1 MTEPGGNVGAKFN
14 LAATVLSA
22 SAIGAAAL
30 FGTGAGQSAFAQGT
44 KPNILFIILDDLGID
59 QLKIFNPDVPLPPL
73 TPNIDLIAKRGVK
86 FTNAWAMPECS
97 PSRAA
102 FFTGRYAIRTGVEAA
117 LLDNHLPQSYVSSF
131 ETTLPRI
138 LTKAGYTNALIGK
151 YHLGNLD
158 PGGSCAPAARGFQTF
173 QGVIRGGPPPVDTT
187 AGGVDKS
194 ASQVCGYYQT
204 KAAGA
209 CYTAPGDSVR
219 CSPINAGNA
228 DPGTDPAR
236 SCLQRGGIFVPNKA
250 CGVGGP
256 KYSDFSNLNAYYVW
270 NRTSMSGVLDPL
282 YVNSSNSCQPN
293 VDRRFLTAAQGIDSE
308 NWWKRQSGPRMLT
321 LSFNS
326 MHTPVQKPSTD
337 LVPDPQDAAST
348 CNNSTPPQALLNMMI
363 ESMDVQVGRTLANI
377 GLGKLAADGRTLV
390 SLNLGNTMVVVLG
403 DNGSLAQ
410 TVRLPFN
417 PARAKASV
425 YQTGVWIPM
434 IIAGPV
440 VKAPGR
446 SVDEMINAVDLYQ
459 LFGDIAGID
468 VKSIVPPSHALDS
481 QPMLPYL
488 TDPAAPAIR
497 QTNFTQQ
504 GIGNYSPVPS
514 ERSYPCQIPSA
525 NFCDETRFNSKSLCV
540 NDGGGTWYGPGGKKQ
555 LTSCCAVQSYLGT
568 PQTFAPVHQY
578 ALRNGVYKLVQLQR
592 VDCSKPITSP
602 SQPKPFPWAEYLT
615 TTTQE
620 FYDLTPTVLNPKG
633 LDNANG
639 NLAKNCAPGENLAT
653 CLPTPVAKT
662 NYKVLNKELQA
673 KFNSTKAQNNCQAA
687 GDGNLDMRVTQADIQ
702 GWQAFNGEG
711 PSRYDINLDG
721 QTDEDDLKIIQANL
735 GLNCL
740 NACIRADLN
749 RDKKVDSK
757 DMALLSKQTGT
768 CTDPI
773 FCGGDLNGDGK
784 VNNSDVRMMKAAQ
797 TTCK

>member
-1 MTEPGGNVGAKFN
+1 MGARFKRAASILTVGAM
-14 LAATVLSA
+14 
-22 SAIGAAAL
+22 GAAAL
-30 FGTGAGQSAFAQGT
+30 FSAGTGQPAQAEGS

-59 QLKIFNPDVPLPPL
+59 QLKIFNKENPLPPA

-86 FTNAWAMPECS
+86 FTNAWGMPECS

-102 FFTGRYAIRTGVEAA
+102 FFTGRHAVRTGVEAA

-158 PGGSCAPAARGFQTF
+158 PGGNCAPAARGFQAF
-173 QGVIRGGPPPVDTT
+173 QGVLRGGPPPVDTT
-187 AGGVDKS
+187 AGGVDPK
-194 ASQVCGYYQT
+194 ARQVCGYYQT
-204 KAAGA
+204 KAPGA
-209 CYTAPGDSVR
+209 CYTAPADSVR

-236 SCLQRGGIFVPNKA
+236 TCLQQGGIFVPNKA
-250 CGVGGP
+250 CGIGGP
-256 KYSDFSNLNAYYVW
+256 KFSDFDTLNAYYVW
-270 NRTSMSGVLDPL
+270 NRTSMSRVLDPL
-282 YVNSSNSCQPN
+282 YVNSNNSCQPTI
-293 VDRRFLTAAQGIDSE
+293 DRRFLTAAQGIDGE
-308 NWWKRQSGPRMLT
+308 KWWKQQSGPRMLT

-337 LVPDPQDAAST
+337 VVPDPRDAEST
-348 CNNSTPPQALLNMMI
+348 CSNSDPPQALLNMMI
-363 ESMDVQVGRTLANI
+363 ESMDVQIGRTLASI
-377 GLGKLAADGRTLV
+377 GLGELAADGRTLK
-390 SLNLGNTMVVVLG
+390 SLDFGNTMVVVVG

-410 TVRLPFN
+410 TVRFPFN
-417 PARAKASV
+417 PFRAKASV

-459 LFGDIAGID
+459 LFGDLAGID
-468 VKSIVPPSHALDS
+468 VRSLVPPSHALDS

-504 GIGNYSPVPS
+504 GIGKYSPVPS
-514 ERSYPCQIPSA
+514 ERGFPCQIPSA
-525 NFCDETRFNSKSLCV
+525 NFCDETRFNEESLCV
-540 NDGGGTWYGPGGKKQ
+540 NDGGGIWYGPGGKKE

-578 ALRNGVYKLVQLQR
+578 AVRNGTFKLVQLEKA
-592 VDCSKPITSP
+592 DCSKPITNA

-620 FYDLTPTVLNPKG
+620 LYNLTPVPIVNPKG
-633 LDNANG
+633 LDSG
-639 NLAKNCAPGENLAT
+639 PFNLAKNCKPGEDFDT
-653 CLPTPVAKT
+653 CLPTAAAKD

-673 KFNSTKAQNNCQAA
+673 KLNSANSQNQCQAK

-702 GWQAFNGEG
+702 GWQAFNGKG
-711 PSRYDINLDG
+711 PSRYDINLDAL
-721 QTDEDDLKIIQANL
+721 TDEHDLKIIKANV
-735 GLNCL
+735 GMDCL

-749 RDKKVDSK
+749 RDAKINSK
-757 DMALLSKQTGT
+757 DMALLNKQTGT
-768 CTDPI
+768 CNDPV
-773 FCGGDLNGDGK
+773 FCSGDLNGDGK
-784 VNNSDVRMMKAAQ
+784 VNNRDVQMMKAAQ
-797 TTCK
+797 KTCK